1 MKDYLINNKSD
12 NLLIFFTG
20 WGCDEYEFE
29 HLKSNSDVLLLYDY
43 SDLNL
48 EFDFSK
54 YKNFNLISFS
64 AGVFIASIFSF
75 NFTINRKI
83 AISGNPYLFDERLG
97 LSNEIQDVLR
107 NITAEN
113 ADDFARNYLVK
124 TEEEWKIFHHSRR
137 TLDSCKAE
145 FENLKKIYESNKQN
159 IKDIFDIALI
169 GENDKIFNLSV
180 QKEFYGKR
188 LKIIENARHNLF
200 FRTNRYEQLLNSKI

>member
-1 MKDYLINNKSD
+1 MKNYLINNKSD
-12 NLLIFFTG
+12 NLLIFLTG

-54 YKNFNLISFS
+54 YNNFNLISFS
-64 AGVFIASIFSF
+64 AGVFIASIFNF
-75 NFTINRKI
+75 NFKINRKI
-83 AISGNPYLFDERLG
+83 AIGGNPYLFDEKLG
-97 LSNEIQDVLR
+97 LSNEIQETLR

-113 ADDFARNYLVK
+113 ADDFAKNYLVK

-145 FENLKKIYESNKQN
+145 FESLKKIYESNKQN
-159 IKDIFDIALI
+159 IKDIFDITLM
-169 GENDKIFNLSV
+169 GENDEIFNLSV

-188 LKIIENARHNLF
+188 LNVIENARHNLF
-200 FRTNRYEQLLNSKI
+200 FKINRYEQLLNSKI

>member
-1 MKDYLINNKSD
+1 M
-12 NLLIFFTG
+12 
-20 WGCDEYEFE
+20 
-29 HLKSNSDVLLLYDY
+29 
-43 SDLNL
+43 
-48 EFDFSK
+48 
-54 YKNFNLISFS
+54 
-64 AGVFIASIFSF
+64 
-75 NFTINRKI
+75 
-83 AISGNPYLFDERLG
+83 PYLFDERLG

-159 IKDIFDIALI
+159 IKDIFDIALM